1 MDVSETDLPGVGKRF
16 ELDIGGGETV
26 VIVVHNT
33 GRREVFVRPES
44 GADAEEVLDLTDKQ
58 SRVIGSILEGA
69 YFQPV
74 ATDTTET
81 MIGDNVMLE
90 WYTLAEDSPL
100 AGKSLREADLRSIT
114 GATVTAIER
123 GDDVIQ
129 SPDPDRALEAGDE
142 LIVVGTRE
150 NHEKFAEV
158 AT

>member
-16 ELDIGGGETV
+16 ELDIGGGEAV

-33 GRREVFVRPES
+33 GRREVFVRPEPD
-44 GADAEEVLDLTDKQ
+44 ADAEEVLDLSDKQ

-69 YFQPV
+69 HFQPV

-90 WYTLAEDSPL
+90 WYTLAEDSPF
-100 AGKSLREADLRSIT
+100 AGKSLREADVRTVT

-129 SPDPDRALEAGDE
+129 SPDPDRRLEAGDE

-150 NHEKFAEV
+150 NHEKFAEE

>member
-16 ELDIGGGETV
+16 ELDVGGGETV

-44 GADAEEVLDLTDKQ
+44 GADAEEVLDLTDRQ
-58 SRVIGSILEGA
+58 ARVVGSILEGA
-69 YFQPV
+69 HFQPI

-100 AGKSLREADLRSIT
+100 AGKSLREADVRSVT

-129 SPDPDRALEAGDE
+129 SPDPARTLKAGDE
-142 LIVVGTRE
+142 LIVIGTRE
-150 NHEKFAEV
+150 NHEKFAEE